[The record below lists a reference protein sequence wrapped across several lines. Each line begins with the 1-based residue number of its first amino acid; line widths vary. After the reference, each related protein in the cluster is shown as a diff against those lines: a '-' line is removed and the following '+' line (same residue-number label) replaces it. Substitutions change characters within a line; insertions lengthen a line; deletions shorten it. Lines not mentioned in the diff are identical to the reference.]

1 MAHDEAHQELRR
13 AVRAVLKDFSESY
26 WRALDQQRAYP
37 EAFVQA
43 MTAAGFLGAL
53 IPREYG
59 GLGLGLA
66 EASVILEEVDRCGGN
81 AGTAHAQMYTMGTLL
96 RHGSPAQQRA
106 WLPRLATGGLRLQAF

>member
-1 MAHDEAHQELRR
+1 MAHDDEHKELRR
-13 AVRAVLKDFSESY
+13 AVRAVLRPFSDSY
-26 WRALDQQRAYP
+26 WRALDQERAYP

-66 EASVILEEVDRCGGN
+66 GAPVILEEVNRWGGT
-81 AGTAHAQMYTMGTLL
+81 AGTAHAQMYTMGTTL
-96 RHGSPAQQRA
+96 RHG
-106 WLPRLATGGLRLQAF
+106 PRHK

>member
-1 MAHDEAHQELRR
+1 MADDEAHLELRR

-26 WRALDQQRAYP
+26 WRALDQERAYP

-59 GLGLGLA
+59 GLGLGPA
-66 EASVILEEVDRCGGN
+66 EAPGLLEEGNPRGGQ
-81 AGTAHAQMYTMGTLL
+81 ARAA
-96 RHGSPAQQRA
+96 PAPRDNNGADLPPRPTQQKR
-106 WLPRLATGGLRLQAF
+106 G